1 MTRNRALAIVAL
13 VCGAVPAGGEEGE
26 FLHRMIAEEPH
37 MGVIVRIDAYVSGD
51 INPAHLFRAAFDRV
65 ATLEQTFSSYRAD
78 SEVRRVEELAWRGP
92 ISISADLSAAL
103 GHALAVASASGGAFD
118 PTVGSMTGLLRRN
131 GRIQTP
137 SDREA
142 IAAAR
147 RLTGWQKVEHDAS
160 ARTVF
165 LRRRGVQLDFG
176 GIAKG
181 YIADEVLRV
190 LERAGVA
197 RAMVAVAGDIVIGE
211 APPGQAGWRVGL
223 DAVGTPGG
231 LEHHLVLRRQAVST
245 SGSRERFYES
255 DGRRCSHILGRSEDP
270 CADATLAVSV
280 VAPTGIEADALATAL
295 IAMGREEGNDLLEG
309 LPGVRAYWA
318 KAVAT
323 TTSAVRASEDPPR
336 AIAAPQR

>member
-1 MTRNRALAIVAL
+1 MV
-13 VCGAVPAGGEEGE
+13 
-26 FLHRMIAEEPH
+26 AEEPH
-37 MGVIVRIDAYVSGD
+37 MGVIVQIEAYVSRD

-78 SEVRRVEELAWRGP
+78 SEVRRVEKLAWRDP
-92 ISISADLSAAL
+92 ILISADLSAVL
-103 GHALAVASASGGAFD
+103 GHALRVASASGGAFD

-131 GRIQTP
+131 GTLQTA
-137 SDREA
+137 SDRAEM
-142 IAAAR
+142 AAAR
-147 RLTGWQKVEHDAS
+147 SLTGWQRVEHDPS
-160 ARTVF
+160 ARTIF
-165 LRRRGVQLDFG
+165 LHRRGVQLDFG

-197 RAMVAVAGDIVIGE
+197 RAMVSVAGDIVTGE
-211 APPGQAGWRVGL
+211 PPPGQAGWRVGL
-223 DAVGTPGG
+223 DAVGTRGG
-231 LEHHLVLRRQAVST
+231 IERHLVLRGQAVST

-270 CADATLAVSV
+270 CADAALAVSV
-280 VAPTGIEADALATAL
+280 VARTGIEADALATAL

-323 TTSAVRASEDPPR
+323 TTSAVRASRTPPR

>member
-1 MTRNRALAIVAL
+1 MIATL
-13 VCGAVPAGGEEGE
+13 VCGAVPAGGEDGE
-26 FLHRMIAEEPH
+26 FLRRLIAEEPH
-37 MGVIVRIDAYVSGD
+37 MGVIVRIEAYLSRN

-65 ATLEQTFSSYRAD
+65 AALEQTFSSHRAD
-78 SEVRRVEELAWRGP
+78 SEVRRVEKLAWRDP
-92 ISISADLSAAL
+92 ISISAELSVVL
-103 GHALAVASASGGAFD
+103 GHALTVASASGGAFD

-131 GRIQTP
+131 GGLQTP
-137 SDREA
+137 SDRTA
-142 IAAAR
+142 MAAAR
-147 RLTGWQKVEHDAS
+147 SLTGWQRVEHDAS

-165 LRRRGVQLDFG
+165 LRRRGMQLDFG

-197 RAMVAVAGDIVIGE
+197 RAMVSVAGDIVIGE
-211 APPGQAGWRVGL
+211 PPPGQAGWHVGL
-223 DAVGTPGG
+223 DAVGTRGG
-231 LEHHLVLRRQAVST
+231 IEHHLVLRRQAVST

-270 CADATLAVSV
+270 CADAALAVSV

-295 IAMGREEGNDLLEG
+295 IAMGREEGNDLLKG

-318 KAVAT
+318 NAVAT
-323 TTSAVRASEDPPR
+323 TTSAVRTSGTPPR